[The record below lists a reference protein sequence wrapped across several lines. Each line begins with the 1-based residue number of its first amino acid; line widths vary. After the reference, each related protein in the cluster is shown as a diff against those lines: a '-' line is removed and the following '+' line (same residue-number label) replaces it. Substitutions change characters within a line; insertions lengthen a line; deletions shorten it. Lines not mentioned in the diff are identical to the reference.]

1 MGEGR
6 GEGISTH
13 IHHIHPLTH
22 PNTMPTPTIIKT
34 LATHREKPFVSVVT
48 PTWNRSA
55 FLPYLL
61 YMYRYQDYPADRR
74 ELIILDDSPQSH
86 QHIIDRLTNGTPEA
100 FNIRYIHHP
109 EKLPLGKKRN
119 MLNELARSE
128 YILCMDDD
136 DYYPADKIS
145 YTIAMMQKHRA
156 LISGSDQIP
165 IWYSHINRI
174 FQSRSF
180 GPHNILNG
188 TFCYHRNY
196 LKKHRYDDDCNLGEE
211 KSFTDNFSVTRCNCP
226 ASARFCVSRIATTP
240 LIKTLLSGPARQ

>member
-1 MGEGR
+1 
-6 GEGISTH
+6 
-13 IHHIHPLTH
+13 
-22 PNTMPTPTIIKT
+22 MPTPTIIKT

-48 PTWNRSA
+48 PTWNRGA

-119 MLNELARSE
+119 MLNELARGE

-136 DYYPADKIS
+136 DYYPAVS
-145 YTIAMMQKHRA
+145 NLLHHRYDA
-156 LISGSDQIP
+156 KTPGAHLRFRPDPHLVQP
-165 IWYSHINRI
+165 YQPYL
-174 FQSRSF
+174 QSRSF
-180 GPHNILNG
+180 AP
-188 TFCYHRNY
+188 T
-196 LKKHRYDDDCNLGEE
+196 
-211 KSFTDNFSVTRCNCP
+211 
-226 ASARFCVSRIATTP
+226 
-240 LIKTLLSGPARQ
+240 

>member
-1 MGEGR
+1 MQ
-6 GEGISTH
+6 T
-13 IHHIHPLTH
+13 L
-22 PNTMPTPTIIKT
+22 IKT
-34 LATHREKPFVSVVT
+34 LVTHRVKPFVSVVT
-48 PTWNRSA
+48 PTWNRGA

-86 QHIIDRLTNGTPEA
+86 QHIIDRLTNGTPES

-119 MLNELARSE
+119 MLNELARGE

-136 DYYPADKIS
+136 DYYSPDKIS
-145 YTIAMMQKHRA
+145 YSIAMMQKHRA

-174 FQSRSF
+174 FKSRSF

-196 LKKHRYDDDCNLGEE
+196 LKK
-211 KSFTDNFSVTRCNCP
+211 
-226 ASARFCVSRIATTP
+226 AP
-240 LIKTLLSGPARQ
+240 LRRRL